1 MRHKLLWAIPWAIT
15 LIGCSSDEIDG
26 RNDLPANEGRLP
38 ITISTYL
45 PGHTRGEV
53 SPATLSSLGHGG
65 PGFYLRAQYDDD
77 GTLANAIDDTY
88 YADANGAC
96 ASQTGAMAYWPSDA
110 DTEVEFI
117 AIYPAPA
124 LDEGITLAKNAS
136 QELEVTSVADG
147 TTDFLAAHR
156 RVTRTADGAITL
168 TFRHLAAQVVLSV
181 RCDKA
186 SYNYTLTS
194 ATLTMPGQAIYNCK
208 EGTISA
214 NATADDSLT
223 FDIYTPGE
231 TTLAISETAT
241 RIGSVMANAANGD
254 GSTCT
259 LTLGYRT
266 SINGNVRSYTK
277 SATVSLIAGY
287 VNNIVANVA
296 GDTPLSV
303 TASVDGLPE
312 YHAFVD
318 LGLSVKWATTNVGA
332 DNPTDYGNYFAWG
345 EVTGLDEGKTRFNWS
360 TYTLCEGTENS
371 MTKYVPTADAYGPVE
386 DGLSVLLADDDA
398 ATANWGE
405 HWRMPTADEFR
416 ELVDGCTA
424 TWTTRDGMTGYEFTA
439 SNGNSIF
446 LPAAGYYSGYSHYGL
461 SSSGS
466 YWASALNT
474 SSGSYNAMTLDFS
487 QPSASVKGSGRCYG
501 RSVRAVYVE

>member
-1 MRHKLLWAIPWAIT
+1 MRHKLLWAVPWAIT

-26 RNDLPANEGRLP
+26 RSDLPANEGRLP

-53 SPATLSSLGHGG
+53 SPATLSSLGQNG

-88 YADANGAC
+88 YADADGAC
-96 ASQTGAMAYWPSDA
+96 TSQTGAMAYWPSDA
-110 DTEVEFI
+110 DAEVEFI

-124 LDEGITLAKNAS
+124 LNEGITLAKNAS

-156 RVTRTADGAITL
+156 RVARTADGAITL

-208 EGTISA
+208 DGIISA

-223 FDIYTPGE
+223 LDIYTPGE
-231 TTLAISETAT
+231 TTLSVGETAT

-266 SINGNVRSYTK
+266 NIGGNVRSYTK
-277 SATVSLIAGY
+277 SATVNLIAGY

-318 LGLSVKWATTNVGA
+318 LGLSVKWAATNVGA
-332 DNPTDYGNYFAWG
+332 DTPTDYGNYFAWG
-345 EVTGLDEGKTRFNWS
+345 EVTGLTDGKNNFDWT
-360 TYTLCEGTENS
+360 TYKWCEGTENS
-371 MTKYVPTADAYGPVE
+371 MTKYVPTGDSYGVNFDDQSE
-386 DGLSVLLADDDA
+386 LLPEDDA

-405 HWRMPTADEFR
+405 HWRMPTEVEYQ
-416 ELVDGCTA
+416 ELISSCDAALTTLDGVA
-424 TWTTRDGMTGYEFTA
+424 GYLFTA
-439 SNGNSIF
+439 ANGNSIF
-446 LPAAGYYSGYSHYGL
+446 LPAAGRF
-461 SSSGS
+461 SGS
-466 YWASALNT
+466 SNGDIGMNGGYWSATRNL
-474 SSGSYNAMTLDFS
+474 SGSYNAKMLDFETFT
-487 QPSASVKGSGRCYG
+487 VKGSGRCYG